1 MQRIRSIRRVS
12 LVTLIVAGVIAAVA
26 IIAAPA
32 FAATAPKPP
41 IVKKYIRYG
50 DGRKKQT
57 IGYNRRHYHQRTYIL
72 AKPRA
77 IVLHHTAGADWRSA
91 WWTFDGNSR
100 YSGEKP
106 GVSAQ
111 FIIHKDGTIYQTMPL
126 KYRARHCI
134 GMNWVSFGIE
144 FVQEMRAGKD
154 GHWMDR
160 RILKRTKQV
169 KAGLKLVRWLQYRY
183 GIKTAQRGRTRH
195 RQQLA
200 LLRRQDGEQ
209 ERRRRLVLR
218 RGQGLPLAP
227 VGAPAGDEL
236 ADPPRSSLRTRRRRA
251 YTDAMTVRLEGIHFL
266 VTYRCTYACDH
277 CFVWGSPDAEE
288 TMTLAQLTE
297 RHRPGSGAGAHGRVL
312 RRR

>member
-1 MQRIRSIRRVS
+1 MQRIRSIRTVS

-32 FAATAPKPP
+32 FAAGSSATRAAAPKPP

-50 DGRKKQT
+50 DGRKQQT
-57 IGYNRRHYHQRTYIL
+57 IGYNKRHYNQRTYVL
-72 AKPRA
+72 SKPRA

-91 WWTFDGNSR
+91 WYTFDGNSA
-100 YSGEKP
+100 YNGEKP

-160 RILKRTKQV
+160 QILKRPKQV

-183 GIKTAQRGRTRH
+183 GIKTGN
-195 RQQLA
+195 
-200 LLRRQDGEQ
+200 
-209 ERRRRLVLR
+209 V
-218 RGQGLPLAP
+218 
-227 VGAPAGDEL
+227 VGHATANSSRYFLDKTGIKNAAGDWYSAEVKVF
-236 ADPPRSSLRTRRRRA
+236 RS
-251 YTDAMTVRLEGIHFL
+251 RL
-266 VTYRCTYACDH
+266 
-277 CFVWGSPDAEE
+277 
-288 TMTLAQLTE
+288 
-297 RHRPGSGAGAHGRVL
+297 
-312 RRR
+312 